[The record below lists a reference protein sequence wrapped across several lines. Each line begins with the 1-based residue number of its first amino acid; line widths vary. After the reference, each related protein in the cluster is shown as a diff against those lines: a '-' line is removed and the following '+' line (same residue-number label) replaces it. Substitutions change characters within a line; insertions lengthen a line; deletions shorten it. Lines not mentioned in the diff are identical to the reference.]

1 MPDAWRVY
9 EDLIAEI
16 PQDVVVGTVNVGVR
30 WTRVVNSAGGGGMA
44 WTMDQRSRPEI
55 FEGTVLDGLPMR
67 TAAGLVCSWNPA
79 EASIGQASIDS
90 WYSRPES
97 AAEKGF
103 VATGEALA

>member
-55 FEGTVLDGLPMR
+55 FEGAVLDGLPMR

-79 EASIGQASIDS
+79 EASIDS

>member
-1 MPDAWRVY
+1 M
-9 EDLIAEI
+9 
-16 PQDVVVGTVNVGVR
+16 
-30 WTRVVNSAGGGGMA
+30 NSAGGGGMA

-55 FEGTVLDGLPMR
+55 FEGAVLDGLPMR

-79 EASIGQASIDS
+79 EASIGRASIDS